1 MAQDNR
7 FGIPGV
13 PFPVGVE
20 YYRPPT
26 PKPEVWDEDFA
37 RLSAAGLRIV
47 RSFPYWQWFE
57 PSPGVYEMDDIDLLF
72 DTAEKHGLYVWL
84 DVPTATHGAGPDWL
98 LRHFPD
104 MRVVNYLNEP
114 VVQDAHP
121 AYAQGAQVHCF
132 DHPEFRRLAGDFL
145 RHAINRYKDRPNLL
159 IWGIWDG
166 PNLSSAWAAQG
177 GGFPCYCVH
186 TLALYK
192 AWLREQFNLDELNA
206 EFSRRYRRWED
217 VEPPRSNRNV
227 VEMRWYRRFHHENIA
242 DYLKWMMDL
251 ANSIDPVHEKR
262 AHGGWRPQPKDEYC
276 APLVDSWGM
285 SMSSNHLLTEDD
297 PNLIADRALGFDW
310 SRQVGRNG
318 RWWNEEIYAGMSRG
332 GVTWK
337 KQSHPCEQTMLLWM
351 TLIGG
356 AAGAMFW
363 QYRPEYLSFESP
375 GYNMVALDGEP
386 TPRFRAVVEAL
397 EQIEGLSDH
406 LPHEVPRADV
416 AIVYDAHSHELFQFN
431 EKDERFLADFRGVY
445 RTLWLRGIPADPVTP
460 KMDWSGYR
468 LLVLPNVALMS
479 DATREHLARTLD
491 ENPDMHVLIEGSF
504 GTYADDGQS
513 SYNPPEGF
521 AERLGVRVADFSAVT
536 ESDIAHGRNVLETPH
551 GSVPITTPCGYAI
564 LEPQGATQAIASI
577 GDHTVAVRTADGRVT
592 WYGLTLS
599 AGFGDVAPPAIVQSA
614 AGDAGVSAP
623 VTVDGDPI
631 VPVRR
636 RSRQGGSL
644 VFVQNL
650 SRQAASAT
658 LRPAWPVSEVHDLI
672 AHAPVAVDDNGF
684 QVTMEPWSVGVFHCD
699 EA

>member
-98 LRHFPD
+98 LRHYPD
-104 MRVVNYLNEP
+104 MQVVNYRNEL

-177 GGFPCYCVH
+177 EGFPCYCVH

-192 AWLREQFNLDELNA
+192 AWLRKQFTLDELNA
-206 EFSRRYRRWED
+206 VFDRRFRRWED

-285 SMSSNHLLTEDD
+285 SMASNHLLTVDD

-406 LPHEVPRADV
+406 LPLEAPRADV
-416 AIVYDAHSHELFQFN
+416 AIVYDAHSHELFQFGQQ
-431 EKDERFLADFRGVY
+431 DERFHGRLSRRLPHALAAGHPGGPGDAQDGLV
-445 RTLWLRGIPADPVTP
+445 
-460 KMDWSGYR
+460 R
-468 LLVLPNVALMS
+468 LSA
-479 DATREHLARTLD
+479 AGA
-491 ENPDMHVLIEGSF
+491 
-504 GTYADDGQS
+504 
-513 SYNPPEGF
+513 
-521 AERLGVRVADFSAVT
+521 AERG
-536 ESDIAHGRNVLETPH
+536 
-551 GSVPITTPCGYAI
+551 
-564 LEPQGATQAIASI
+564 
-577 GDHTVAVRTADGRVT
+577 ADGRCDARAPVAH
-592 WYGLTLS
+592 
-599 AGFGDVAPPAIVQSA
+599 AGREP
-614 AGDAGVSAP
+614 GDAGAHRRQLRDLLAQRP
-623 VTVDGDPI
+623 VQLQPARGLRRPDRRAGGGLLGGHRDRHRERPQRPRDAARPGAHHHHLRLRPPRTPGLDRSHRPHRRSHRRRAQRRRPHHLVRPDP
-631 VPVRR
+631 VGRLRRRRHTLPSCRR
-636 RSRQGGSL
+636 RSTTR
-644 VFVQNL
+644 
-650 SRQAASAT
+650 A
-658 LRPAWPVSEVHDLI
+658 
-672 AHAPVAVDDNGF
+672 
-684 QVTMEPWSVGVFHCD
+684 
-699 EA
+699 